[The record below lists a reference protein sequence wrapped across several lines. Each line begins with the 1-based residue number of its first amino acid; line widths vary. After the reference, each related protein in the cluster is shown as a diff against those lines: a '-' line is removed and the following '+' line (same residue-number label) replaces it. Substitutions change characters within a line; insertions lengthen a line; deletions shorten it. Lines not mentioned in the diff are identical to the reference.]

1 MGSGIVNATFWGTR
15 GSLACPGP
23 ETMRYGGNTP
33 CVEVCGPKGTRLIL
47 DAGSGL
53 RRLGSNLPRSVRRV
67 DILLTHLHLDHI
79 IGLGFFWP
87 LHHAEMDVHIWGPK
101 SAMQDLKTRLC
112 CYLSPPLFPVHISSL
127 PCKLTLHELLCDR
140 FEIGEFTVASD
151 LICHPGPTLG
161 YRVETANAAL
171 AYLPDH
177 EPALGVPH
185 FPLSADWTSGY
196 DLAKNADLLIHD
208 ATYSAA
214 EYPSHAGWGHSSMT
228 QAIAFA
234 TLARARSLALFH
246 HDPSHSD
253 SELDELRNAALAD
266 FSGEIRVTLA
276 TEGTTCCLTDLPE

>member
-1 MGSGIVNATFWGTR
+1 MNATFWGTR

-33 CVEVCGPKGTRLIL
+33 CVEVCGPEGTRLIL

-53 RRLGSNLPRSVRRV
+53 RRLGADLKRSVKRV
-67 DILLTHLHLDHI
+67 DLLLTHLHLDHI

-87 LHHAEMDVHIWGPK
+87 LHDPEMEVHFWGPK
-101 SAMQDLKTRLC
+101 SETQDLKTRLC
-112 CYLSPPLFPVHISSL
+112 CYLSPPLFPVHISDL

-140 FEIGEFTVASD
+140 FEIGEFTITSD

-161 YRVETANAAL
+161 YRIETADAAL

-177 EPALGVPH
+177 EPALGVPN
-185 FPLSADWTSGY
+185 FPLSGDWTSGY
-196 DLAKNADLLIHD
+196 HLAKDVDLLIHD
-208 ATYSAA
+208 ATYSAE

-228 QAIAFA
+228 QAIQFA
-234 TLARARSLALFH
+234 TLAQVRRLALFH

-253 SELDELRNAALAD
+253 FELDKMRDAALAE
-266 FSGEIRVTLA
+266 FSDEMRVTLA
-276 TEGTTCCLTDLPE
+276 EEGTTCCLTDLQAE